1 MPTIVDAILF
11 LQPSV
16 SAQASHPLQPTQVMC
31 PPSTSTA
38 AVEVR
43 RRDAVSRSNESDRL
57 FPVPLLKCRKHVFTA
72 FVSKY
77 DLRPKLIEALNG
89 ARRRKRNRKFQRVT
103 RNRKYASNTRK
114 PVNPESDDEGDCAT
128 IDDESVYAQLMA
140 VCGASQ

>member
-16 SAQASHPLQPTQVMC
+16 SAQASNPLQVMC

-38 AVEVR
+38 AVVVR

-77 DLRPKLIEALNG
+77 DLRPKLIEALND

-103 RNRKYASNTRK
+103 RNRKYANTRK